1 MISEKL
7 KSVIINELKLGE
19 YEITP
24 DTLASEIPGWD
35 SLNHMNVIVAI
46 EKSYSIRFSAYDILK
61 CNNIGD
67 LQNLVNKKTNP
78 TN

>member
-7 KSVIINELKLGE
+7 KSVINNELKLEE

-46 EKSYSIRFSAYDILK
+46 EKSYNIRFSAYDILK
-61 CNNIGD
+61 CSNIGD
-67 LQNLVNKKTNP
+67 LQNLVNKKTN

>member
-7 KSVIINELKLGE
+7 KSVIIDELKLEE

-46 EKSYSIRFSAYDILK
+46 EKSYNIRFSAYDILK
-61 CNNIGD
+61 CSNIGD
-67 LQNLVNKKTNP
+67 LQNLVNEKTDT

>member
-7 KSVIINELKLGE
+7 KTVIITELKLDE

-24 DTLASEIPGWD
+24 DTLANQIPGWD

-46 EKSYSIRFSAYDILK
+46 EKSYNIRFSAYDILK

-78 TN
+78 MN